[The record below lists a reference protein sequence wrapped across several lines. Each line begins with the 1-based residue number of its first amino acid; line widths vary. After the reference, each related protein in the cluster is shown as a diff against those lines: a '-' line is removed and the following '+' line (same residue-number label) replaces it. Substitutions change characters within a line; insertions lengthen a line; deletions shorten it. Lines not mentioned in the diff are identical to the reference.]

1 MKKVASLT
9 ESSSGWEQEKMK
21 LMRSLKETEDMAKT
35 KINTLEL
42 EIAQQSVFYKKEEE
56 NYELQIK
63 QVKEE
68 IWILK

>member
-1 MKKVASLT
+1 
-9 ESSSGWEQEKMK
+9 MK